1 MPRVA
6 MESYACHLQYDLG
19 QENLRLDSYYAF
31 NPCIL
36 VEFLWR
42 NHVRNNLFLTAP
54 KNLPMIMRP
63 SLKL

>member
-36 VEFLWR
+36 VEFL
-42 NHVRNNLFLTAP
+42 
-54 KNLPMIMRP
+54 
-63 SLKL
+63 